1 MIIAIYAMKMVII
14 IALLAVF
21 LDMDVYE
28 VLIYLTPAVNPVDLN
43 LGDFSYA
50 A

>member
-1 MIIAIYAMKMVII
+1 MKMVLI

-28 VLIYLTPAVNPVDLN
+28 VLIYLTNMSF
-43 LGDFSYA
+43 G
-50 A
+50 

>member
-14 IALLAVF
+14 IALLVVF

-28 VLIYLTPAVNPVDLN
+28 VLIYLINVSF
-43 LGDFSYA
+43 G
-50 A
+50 

>member
-28 VLIYLTPAVNPVDLN
+28 VLIYLINVSF
-43 LGDFSYA
+43 G
-50 A
+50 